1 MRAGGATGGGAVPL
15 EVLEALCARICHDL
29 VGPVSAVANGAELL
43 EEAGGDDPA
52 LAAEA
57 AELIG
62 RSARAASAR
71 LQAVRLAFGT
81 APDGGGHAEDVVRG
95 AAAALAAEGRAALDW
110 PPGALAGAA
119 PQAARVALIL
129 AMLAEEALPHGGAV
143 RIRAHG
149 RGVAAEASGR
159 GASLRPEAAAALEG
173 RGDAA
178 APRAA
183 IALALAAVAGAAGLS
198 VTTEAGEDRVRIAA
212 SHP

>member
-1 MRAGGATGGGAVPL
+1 VPL
-15 EVLEALCARICHDL
+15 EVLEAVCARICHDL

-43 EEAGGDDPA
+43 EEAGADDPG

-62 RSARAASAR
+62 RSARVASAR

-81 APDGGGHAEDVVRG
+81 APGGGGHAEELVRG
-95 AAAALAAEGRAALDW
+95 AAAALAADGRAVLDW
-110 PPGALAGAA
+110 PPGTLAGAEPA
-119 PQAARVALIL
+119 AARVALIL

-143 RIRAHG
+143 RIRADG
-149 RGVAAEASGR
+149 PGVAVEATGR
-159 GASLRPEAAAALEG
+159 GAALRPEAADALAG

-183 IALALAAVAGAAGLS
+183 IALALAAVAGAAGLTI
-198 VTTEAGEDRVRIAA
+198 TTDAGEDRVRLAA
-212 SHP
+212 TRG